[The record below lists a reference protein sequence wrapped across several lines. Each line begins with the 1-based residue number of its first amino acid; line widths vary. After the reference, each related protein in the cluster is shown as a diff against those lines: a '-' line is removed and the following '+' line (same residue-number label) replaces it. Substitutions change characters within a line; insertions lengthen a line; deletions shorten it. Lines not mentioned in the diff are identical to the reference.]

1 MDKDYKRDLL
11 RKVYSYMEVDKL
23 SDEEVDELYK
33 NWKENFLE
41 WHRECLLRP
50 PVGFLTANPV
60 FYKTT
65 YQREMELI
73 SGLYRTPQK
82 NERIHFPNTPEVQ
95 KILKDMSNVCCNCR
109 RKLNR
114 ESSDEDDVLDSMA
127 MSLFLSS
134 KTRPE
139 SHTLTEQQL
148 EKFSEQMDEM
158 SAHYGERP
166 AEEVRE
172 RYRHHIKQGLISLN
186 DLHNVGF
193 LSDSMYQKGKEEL
206 KELAEKYK
214 IEDFENLPYQ
224 ETEDYIEKDNKKLVD
239 SLSDIIKEALTH
251 KKIDHE

>member
-33 NWKENFLE
+33 NWKENFLQ
-41 WHRECLLRP
+41 WSRECLLRP
-50 PVGFLTANPV
+50 PVGFSIANPV
-60 FYKTT
+60 FYKTI

-73 SGLYRTPQK
+73 SGLLRIPHK

-95 KILKDMSNVCCNCR
+95 KILKDMSNICCNCR

-114 ESSDEDDVLDSMA
+114 ESSDENDALDSIA

-134 KTRPE
+134 RTRPE
-139 SHTLTEQQL
+139 SQPLTEEKLQ
-148 EKFSEQMDEM
+148 KFSEQMDEM
-158 SAHYGERP
+158 SAHYGERHV
-166 AEEVRE
+166 EEVRE
-172 RYRHHIKQGLISLN
+172 RYRHHIKQSLISLN
-186 DLHNVGF
+186 NLHNVGF
-193 LSDSMYQKGKEEL
+193 LSDSIYKKGKESL
-206 KELAEKYK
+206 RELAEKYK

-224 ETEDYIEKDNKKLVD
+224 ETEDYIEKDNKKLAD